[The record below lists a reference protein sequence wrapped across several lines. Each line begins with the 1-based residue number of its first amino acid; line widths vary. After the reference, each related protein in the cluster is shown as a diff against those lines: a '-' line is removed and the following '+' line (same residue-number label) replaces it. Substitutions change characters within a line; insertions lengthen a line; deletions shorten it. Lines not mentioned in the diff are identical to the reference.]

1 EGPHFMECVTYRF
14 RAHSMFDAELYRQK
28 TEVSEWRQ
36 RDPINQLMA
45 QIKADGTLTDAD
57 LATMEREIAQ
67 EMDEAVA
74 FAEAGSWEP
83 LADLTR
89 FVYSEN

>member
-1 EGPHFMECVTYRF
+1 GPHFMECVTYRF

-36 RDPINQLMA
+36 RDPINQFMA